1 LVSSFD
7 KYDAE
12 WVALRQLIARKA
24 EHFPEYTREECIQ
37 AALDEL
43 YDPLNERDP
52 AFRKWLLQRA
62 LSVEKAPDGGDEG

>member
-12 WVALRQLIARKA
+12 WLAFRQLIARKH
-24 EHFPEYTREECIQ
+24 EHFPEYSRIQCIQ

-52 AFRKWLLQRA
+52 AFRRWLIERA
-62 LSVEKAPDGGDEG
+62 LPVEKTPDGGDQE